1 MAVGYNVN
9 TTLPG
14 YLVPDKTLGI
24 TCVPFTQV
32 PLAPEGY
39 QGDYWVQEF
48 SDEAARHQLAEC
60 EAQASCP
67 SIKNAENYT
76 PDKFRTTGTIVPEGK
91 IDPLASDVDLR
102 QIRRP
107 AFFGRHPYDEPIA
120 ELENRTY
127 TFEFAVPADPYERL
141 NLGITAPD
149 RLRGWYIRG
158 AGVPDGR
165 GHRIPTL
172 MIFIAGRS
180 FETTAVQDPRD
191 PLYTRSAGN
200 GTYPP
205 VKYPAR
211 GTERWGLRSWRE
223 YLYKLSQAGFDV
235 LTFDKR
241 GHGISGDIT
250 PDDTL
255 QQGLDMLRA
264 IDALNTGE
272 GVRIFT
278 PDGQNLSGR
287 DAVLALLPPGELG
300 RMPII
305 LGGPSQASW
314 ATEWAMDANFNRWRE
329 LDLPDPPW
337 HEPWGYRNIVGAVLL
352 DSIPIG
358 YFGPLHPVTPGP
370 SLADEAAMRKIAHI
384 ARRPTSEPLA
394 GIGSWPAVFFGKGLW
409 DEVEGPFPTFNA
421 YLRVH
426 GPKELLFVRGP
437 HGENEW
443 GPANVAL
450 MQERVTRFAVNVVLG
465 QPLGQPEF
473 KTLKEAI
480 AASPQIWEYST
491 RPQFESSP

>member
-1 MAVGYNVN
+1 MSHHRLFVVFFLSCSAAPFVNAQNATPSPSSPAAASPALQQVLPPDSEQAPPTDSSMAVGYNVN

-60 EAQASCP
+60 EAQPSCP
-67 SIKNAENYT
+67 SIKAAENYT

-107 AFFGRHPYDEPIA
+107 AFFGRHPYDEAIA

-141 NLGITAPD
+141 NLGITVPD
-149 RLRGWYIRG
+149 KLRGWYIRG

-205 VKYPAR
+205 VK
-211 GTERWGLRSWRE
+211 
-223 YLYKLSQAGFDV
+223 
-235 LTFDKR
+235 
-241 GHGISGDIT
+241 
-250 PDDTL
+250 
-255 QQGLDMLRA
+255 
-264 IDALNTGE
+264 
-272 GVRIFT
+272 
-278 PDGQNLSGR
+278 
-287 DAVLALLPPGELG
+287 
-300 RMPII
+300 
-305 LGGPSQASW
+305 
-314 ATEWAMDANFNRWRE
+314 
-329 LDLPDPPW
+329 
-337 HEPWGYRNIVGAVLL
+337 
-352 DSIPIG
+352 
-358 YFGPLHPVTPGP
+358 
-370 SLADEAAMRKIAHI
+370 
-384 ARRPTSEPLA
+384 
-394 GIGSWPAVFFGKGLW
+394 
-409 DEVEGPFPTFNA
+409 
-421 YLRVH
+421 
-426 GPKELLFVRGP
+426 
-437 HGENEW
+437 
-443 GPANVAL
+443 
-450 MQERVTRFAVNVVLG
+450 
-465 QPLGQPEF
+465 
-473 KTLKEAI
+473 
-480 AASPQIWEYST
+480 
-491 RPQFESSP
+491 